1 MIKETEHGFEYLKW
15 AMAVMWIV
23 GKFLL
28 WYKYAWSRSEA
39 GKHALVEGGFSLA
52 PAVLNTIII
61 STMVN
66 LIRALGSGE
75 RCYRVHHN

>member
-1 MIKETEHGFEYLKW
+1 MFLSNLKFIIR
-15 AMAVMWIV
+15 WII

-28 WYKYAWSRSEA
+28 QYTYAWSHSEA
-39 GKHALVEGGFSLA
+39 GNHVLVEDGFSLA

-66 LIRALGSGE
+66 LIRALGSRE